1 MSTGDKVFAGTL
13 ATWTVETGS
22 GDYGGLSGSGN
33 VIVDSS
39 NDTVVYEGE
48 LQKQEAC
55 VARSDPC
62 SKGRGSVAVRTQ
74 LSTAGL
80 KASPTQC

>member
-1 MSTGDKVFAGTL
+1 MWDMSTGDKVFAGTL

-48 LQKQEAC
+48 LQK
-55 VARSDPC
+55 
-62 SKGRGSVAVRTQ
+62 
-74 LSTAGL
+74 
-80 KASPTQC
+80 